1 MPPENLSADP
11 QRVNGR
17 PLPSAA
23 GDRVDGFL
31 ALHRELDRLEEM
43 LLDSGPRIM
52 GRTVIDEERVCQQ
65 IDRVRLS
72 IPPAI
77 AKAEELL
84 QMRQE
89 ILEDAE
95 RYAEQ
100 IEAAAKARAE
110 RLLEESGIVR
120 QAEQEAERLRRAVH
134 QECEEL
140 RQQTLEEVNQM
151 RRQTQK
157 EIDALRQRVAAE
169 SDDIQRGADEYSDR
183 SLATLEMQ
191 LIEML
196 KIVQN
201 GRKELRRN
209 HS

>member
-1 MPPENLSADP
+1 MTN
-11 QRVNGR
+11 
-17 PLPSAA
+17 AA
-23 GDRVDGFL
+23 GERADGFL

-65 IDRVRLS
+65 IDRVRLNL
-72 IPPAI
+72 PQAI

-100 IEAAAKARAE
+100 IEASAKARAE
-110 RLLEESGIVR
+110 RMLEESGILR
-120 QAEQEAERLRRAVH
+120 QAEQEAERLRRTVH

-157 EIDALRQRVAAE
+157 EIDALRQRIAAE

-201 GRKELRRN
+201 GRKELRRHGN
-209 HS
+209 

>member
-17 PLPSAA
+17 PLPNAA
-23 GDRVDGFL
+23 GERADGFL

-65 IDRVRLS
+65 IDRVRLN

-100 IEAAAKARAE
+100 IEASAKARSE
-110 RLLEESGIVR
+110 RMLEESGIVR
-120 QAEQEAERLRRAVH
+120 QAEQEAERLRRTVH

-157 EIDALRQRVAAE
+157 EIDALRQRIAAE

-209 HS
+209 